1 MLPRFQRLPGAIPS
15 SMLGLE
21 ALTGSLDHFSFE
33 DYLNGSYNHL
43 LGTNNPTKTSWPELV
58 GVTAEEAEK
67 KIKEEMAGVEI
78 QVVFPGYSVTFDYKI
93 QRVRLYVDES
103 KKPIF
108 LQRCLDYNI
117 KAKHKRS

>member
-1 MLPRFQRLPGAIPS
+1 MAEENQGQGTNTPQEKPNDPLPR
-15 SMLGLE
+15 
-21 ALTGSLDHFSFE
+21 
-33 DYLNGSYNHL
+33 SYNQL

-78 QVVFPGYSVTFDYKI
+78 QVVLPGYSVTFDYKI

-103 KKPIF
+103 KKVIRTPVIG
-108 LQRCLDYNI
+108 
-117 KAKHKRS
+117 